1 MLWISR
7 TPTVKENVMFD
18 RLRHSK
24 LMFWSIELLI
34 VAVLIF
40 VCTKIS
46 FLFDPIGTFL
56 STLFGPIIGA
66 GLLFYL
72 FNPLIKLLGKL
83 KISRNWAIAIIFIVF
98 FGGIIFIVATVIPNL
113 VNQVAQLVTN
123 LPDFAKKLQE
133 LGNDLVQ
140 NPHLKNIDFNKYINQ
155 LDLKPGKIAENIMK
169 SFTSSFGSMIG
180 AITSVTIGV
189 FTVPIMLFYML
200 KDGHHLVPTIQKM
213 LPERYNQQ
221 VADLLRKMGATI
233 SAYIGGQA
241 LECLFVGVFTFIGYL
256 MIGMPYAYLLGFIA
270 GVSNII
276 PYLGPYIGI
285 APALIIGLSISI
297 PKTIMVIVVVVI
309 VQQIDGNLIYP
320 NVIGRSLDIHPL
332 TIIILLLV
340 AGNIYGILGMILAI
354 PFYAVTKTV
363 VVYLYDINQ
372 LRNKAKDASK
382 L

>member
-1 MLWISR
+1 MKSSGG
-7 TPTVKENVMFD
+7 MFMFE
-18 RLRHSK
+18 RLRQSK
-24 LMFWSIELLI
+24 LLFWSTELLI
-34 VAVLIF
+34 LAVLIF

-46 FLFDPIGTFL
+46 FLFDPIGTFI
-56 STLFGPIIGA
+56 STLFGPVIGA

-72 FNPLIKLLGKL
+72 FNPLINLLGKL
-83 KISRNWAIAIIFIVF
+83 KISRKWAIAIIFIVF
-98 FGGIIFIVATVIPNL
+98 FGGIIFIVALAIPQL
-113 VNQVAQLVTN
+113 IHQVTQVVTN
-123 LPDFAKKLQE
+123 LPDYVHRLQ
-133 LGNDLVQ
+133 DMIDKIST
-140 NPHLKNIDFNKYINQ
+140 NPHLKNIDVNKYVNQ
-155 LDLKPGKIAENIMK
+155 LDLKPSKIAENIMK
-169 SFTSSFGSMIG
+169 SFTSGFGSMIG
-180 AITSVTIGV
+180 AVTSVTIGV

-200 KDGHHLVPTIQKM
+200 KDGHRLIPNIQKM
-213 LPERYNQQ
+213 LPDRYNDQ

-256 MIGMPYAYLLGFIA
+256 IIGMPYAYLLGFIA

-285 APALIIGLSISI
+285 APALIISLSISI

-332 TIIILLLV
+332 TIIIILLV

-363 VVYLYDINQ
+363 VVYLYDIQ
-372 LRNKAKDASK
+372 ALRTKVDKATK

>member
-1 MLWISR
+1 
-7 TPTVKENVMFD
+7 MFE
-18 RLRHSK
+18 RLRQSK
-24 LMFWSIELLI
+24 LLFWSTELLI
-34 VAVLIF
+34 LAVLIF

-46 FLFDPIGTFL
+46 FLFDPIGTFI

-72 FNPLIKLLGKL
+72 FNPLINLLGKL
-83 KISRNWAIAIIFIVF
+83 KISRKWAIAIIFIVF
-98 FGGIIFIVATVIPNL
+98 FGGIIFIVALAIPQL
-113 VNQVAQLVTN
+113 IHQVTQVVTN
-123 LPDFAKKLQE
+123 LPDYVHRLQ
-133 LGNDLVQ
+133 DIIDKIST
-140 NPHLKNIDFNKYINQ
+140 NPHLKNIDVNKYVNQ
-155 LDLKPGKIAENIMK
+155 LDLKPSKIAENIMK
-169 SFTSSFGSMIG
+169 SFTSGFGSMIG
-180 AITSVTIGV
+180 AVTSVTIGV

-200 KDGHHLVPTIQKM
+200 KDGHRLIPNIQKM
-213 LPERYNQQ
+213 LPDRYNDQ

-256 MIGMPYAYLLGFIA
+256 IIGMPYAYLLGFIA

-285 APALIIGLSISI
+285 APALIISLSISI

-332 TIIILLLV
+332 TIIIILLV

-363 VVYLYDINQ
+363 VVYLYDIQ
-372 LRNKAKDASK
+372 ALRTKVDKATK

>member
-1 MLWISR
+1 MKSSGG
-7 TPTVKENVMFD
+7 MFMFE
-18 RLRHSK
+18 RLRQSK
-24 LMFWSIELLI
+24 LLFWSTELLI
-34 VAVLIF
+34 LAVLIF

-46 FLFDPIGTFL
+46 FLFDPIGTFI

-72 FNPLIKLLGKL
+72 FNPLINLLGKL
-83 KISRNWAIAIIFIVF
+83 KISRKWAIAIIFIVF
-98 FGGIIFIVATVIPNL
+98 FGGIIFIVALAIPQL
-113 VNQVAQLVTN
+113 IHQVTQVVTN
-123 LPDFAKKLQE
+123 LPDYVHRLQDMIDKIST
-133 LGNDLVQ
+133 NS
-140 NPHLKNIDFNKYINQ
+140 HLKNIDVNKYVNQ
-155 LDLKPGKIAENIMK
+155 LDLKPSKIAENIMK
-169 SFTSSFGSMIG
+169 SFTSGFGSMIG
-180 AITSVTIGV
+180 AVTSVTIGV

-200 KDGHHLVPTIQKM
+200 KDGHRLIPNIQKM
-213 LPERYNQQ
+213 LPDRYNDQ

-256 MIGMPYAYLLGFIA
+256 IIGMPYAYLLGFIA

-285 APALIIGLSISI
+285 APALIISLSISI

-332 TIIILLLV
+332 TIIIILLV

-363 VVYLYDINQ
+363 VVYLYDIQ
-372 LRNKAKDASK
+372 ALRTKVDKATK

>member
-1 MLWISR
+1 MKSSGG
-7 TPTVKENVMFD
+7 MFMFE
-18 RLRHSK
+18 RLRQSK
-24 LMFWSIELLI
+24 LLFWSTELLI
-34 VAVLIF
+34 LAVLIF

-46 FLFDPIGTFL
+46 FLFDPIGTFI

-72 FNPLIKLLGKL
+72 FNPLINLLGKL
-83 KISRNWAIAIIFIVF
+83 KISRKWAIAIIFIVF
-98 FGGIIFIVATVIPNL
+98 FGGIIFIVALAIPQL
-113 VNQVAQLVTN
+113 IHQVTQVVTN
-123 LPDFAKKLQE
+123 LPDYVHRLQ
-133 LGNDLVQ
+133 DMIDKIST
-140 NPHLKNIDFNKYINQ
+140 NPHLKNIDVNKYVNQ
-155 LDLKPGKIAENIMK
+155 LDLKPSKIAENIMK
-169 SFTSSFGSMIG
+169 SFTSGFGSMIG
-180 AITSVTIGV
+180 AVTSVTIGV

-200 KDGHHLVPTIQKM
+200 KDGHRLIPNIQKM
-213 LPERYNQQ
+213 LPDRYNDQ

-256 MIGMPYAYLLGFIA
+256 IIGMPYAYLLGFIA

-285 APALIIGLSISI
+285 APSLIISLSISI

-332 TIIILLLV
+332 TIIIILLV

-363 VVYLYDINQ
+363 VVYLYDIQ
-372 LRNKAKDASK
+372 ALRTKVDKATK

>member
-1 MLWISR
+1 MKSSGG
-7 TPTVKENVMFD
+7 MFMFE
-18 RLRHSK
+18 RLRQSK
-24 LMFWSIELLI
+24 LLFWSTELLI
-34 VAVLIF
+34 LAVLIF

-46 FLFDPIGTFL
+46 FLFDPIGTFI

-72 FNPLIKLLGKL
+72 FNPLINLLGKL
-83 KISRNWAIAIIFIVF
+83 KISRKWAIAIIFIVF
-98 FGGIIFIVATVIPNL
+98 FGGIIFIVALAIPQL
-113 VNQVAQLVTN
+113 IHQVTQVVTN
-123 LPDFAKKLQE
+123 LPDYVHRLQ
-133 LGNDLVQ
+133 DMIDKIST
-140 NPHLKNIDFNKYINQ
+140 NPHLKNIDVNKYVNQ
-155 LDLKPGKIAENIMK
+155 LDLKPSKIAENIMK
-169 SFTSSFGSMIG
+169 SFTSGFGSMIG
-180 AITSVTIGV
+180 AVTSVTIGV

-200 KDGHHLVPTIQKM
+200 KDGHRLIPNIQKM
-213 LPERYNQQ
+213 LPDRYNDQ

-256 MIGMPYAYLLGFIA
+256 IIGMPYAYLLGFIA

-285 APALIIGLSISI
+285 APALIISLSISI

-332 TIIILLLV
+332 TIIIILLV

-363 VVYLYDINQ
+363 VVYLYDIQ
-372 LRNKAKDASK
+372 ALRTKVDKATK

>member
-1 MLWISR
+1 MKSSGG
-7 TPTVKENVMFD
+7 MFMFE
-18 RLRHSK
+18 RLRQSK
-24 LMFWSIELLI
+24 LLFWSTELLI
-34 VAVLIF
+34 LAVLIF

-46 FLFDPIGTFL
+46 FLFDPVGTFI
-56 STLFGPIIGA
+56 STLFGPVIGA

-72 FNPLIKLLGKL
+72 FNPLINLLGKL
-83 KISRNWAIAIIFIVF
+83 KISRKWAIAIIFIVF
-98 FGGIIFIVATVIPNL
+98 FGGIIFIVALAIPQL
-113 VNQVAQLVTN
+113 IHQVTQVVTN
-123 LPDFAKKLQE
+123 LPDYVHRLQ
-133 LGNDLVQ
+133 DMIDKIST
-140 NPHLKNIDFNKYINQ
+140 NPHLKNIDVNKYVNQ
-155 LDLKPGKIAENIMK
+155 LDLKPSKIAENIMK
-169 SFTSSFGSMIG
+169 SFTSGFGSMIG
-180 AITSVTIGV
+180 AVTSVTIGV

-200 KDGHHLVPTIQKM
+200 KDGHRLIPNIQKM
-213 LPERYNQQ
+213 LPDRYNDQ

-256 MIGMPYAYLLGFIA
+256 IIGMPYAYLLGFIA

-285 APALIIGLSISI
+285 APALIISLSISI

-332 TIIILLLV
+332 TIIIILLV

-363 VVYLYDINQ
+363 VVYLYDIQ
-372 LRNKAKDASK
+372 ALRTKVDKATK